1 MGEAV
6 FTGVGKKKFFCG
18 IKIDAKQ
25 LKISSSFSGWLRFG
39 AKCLSDLL
47 HGSDSEPISM
57 TYLLS
62 TPYSNIEGQKTTCF
76 FKIF

>member
-18 IKIDAKQ
+18 IKIDAEQ
-25 LKISSSFSGWLRFG
+25 LIISFSFSGWLRFG
-39 AKCLSDLL
+39 ARSMSDLL

-62 TPYSNIEGQKTTCF
+62 TPYSNIKGQKTTCF
-76 FKIF
+76 FNFF